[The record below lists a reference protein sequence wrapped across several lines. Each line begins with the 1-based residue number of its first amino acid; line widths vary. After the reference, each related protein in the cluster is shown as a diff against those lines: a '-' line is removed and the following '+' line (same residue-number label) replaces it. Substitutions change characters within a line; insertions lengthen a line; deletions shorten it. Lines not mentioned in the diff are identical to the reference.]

1 MINAAK
7 STRSMISAI
16 RKSCDVDEPIYYCLV
31 VSPSIQ
37 GCSFLLNGEARCIAI
52 WMGAFIIGQGLLNR
66 LVVMPTPAKRY
77 GLTHRPE
84 AAIGPLEG
92 VDTFQAFQELRKPN
106 AFRSASE
113 HERHIVSN
121 LTSKFGAFLVA
132 HEVAHALNGHLFVPS
147 VRGGSSIMELEETAD
162 WSDKEQWTAHAMEWD
177 ADMFAGVRLIGGS
190 LRTSQ
195 VVERYYNFKTVE
207 HRLRFRLINVM
218 AAIYIACRLF
228 QRRKFDLATVM
239 SERHPPGSIRLLMLM
254 TQAYSAW
261 QQLDIDDKGPFPGHV
276 LLDVIDMC
284 EQAISELT
292 GIEEVN
298 FHLLSGLPPE
308 WVDGYQAGLF
318 EQWRNLCPE
327 LMKWKIG
334 SHEMI
339 PPGEPSILPM
349 ETLFGRP
356 N

>member
-1 MINAAK
+1 MIA
-7 STRSMISAI
+7 AI

-31 VSPSIQ
+31 ASPSIQ
-37 GCSFLLNGEARCIAI
+37 GCSFLLSGETRCIAI
-52 WMGAFIIGQGLLNR
+52 WMGALIIGQGLLNR
-66 LVVMPTPAKRY
+66 LMVMPTPAKRY
-77 GLTHRPE
+77 GLTPRPE
-84 AAIGPLEG
+84 AAIRTHEG
-92 VDTFQAFQELRKPN
+92 VDTFQAFQALREPN
-106 AFRSASE
+106 AFGAASE

-132 HEVAHALNGHLFVPS
+132 HEVAHALNGHLFMPS
-147 VRGGSSIMELEETAD
+147 TRGGRSIMELEDAVD

-177 ADMFAGVRLIGGS
+177 ADMFAGVRLLGGS

-195 VVERYYNFKTVE
+195 AVEQYYRFETME
-207 HRLRFRLINVM
+207 QRLRFRLINVM
-218 AAIYIACRLF
+218 VAIYIACRLF
-228 QRRKFDLATVM
+228 QKRKFDFATVM

-261 QQLDIDDKGPFPGHV
+261 QQLDIEDRGPFPGHV

-298 FHLLSGLPPE
+298 FHLLNALPPE

-318 EQWRNLCPE
+318 KHWRKLHPE

-339 PPGEPSILPM
+339 PPGEAGVLPL
-349 ETLFGRP
+349 EELFGRRK
-356 N
+356 